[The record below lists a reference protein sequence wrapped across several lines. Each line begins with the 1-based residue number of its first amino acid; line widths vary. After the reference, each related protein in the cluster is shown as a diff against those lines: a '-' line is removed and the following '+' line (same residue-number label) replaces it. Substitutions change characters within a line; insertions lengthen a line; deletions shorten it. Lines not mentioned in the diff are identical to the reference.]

1 MDMTHDAALRCEA
14 CHAPLMPDDR
24 FCEECGARAGA
35 DPEVTEPGE
44 AGCELCGAP
53 ASALDADGYCS
64 VCGMRRRQ
72 PGSRVEVDL
81 VLAAAVSDQGRVHRR
96 NEDAFHLELVD
107 DAVVAV
113 VCDGISSSTA
123 SNAAS
128 RAAADV
134 AGGVLAAAVRDGA
147 DLADATAAAAE
158 AAHEAVG
165 QVPATSRADLG
176 SPSCTFVCATCAEDR
191 ITVGWIGDSRAYWI
205 AGGDA
210 RQLTVD
216 HSWASEQVS
225 AGVLSHDEA
234 AREPRA
240 HAITR
245 WVGSDAPS
253 GPPQIVVERP
263 AEPGRLILCSDG
275 LWNYAPSQE
284 LMARLLEALPAE
296 SSPVAV
302 ARALADTA
310 LARGGHD
317 NITVAVVDSP
327 PRRRPQA

>member
-1 MDMTHDAALRCEA
+1 MTQDAAVRCEA
-14 CHAPLMPDDR
+14 CHAPLLPDDR

-35 DPEVTEPGE
+35 EPDATDGAE
-44 AGCELCGAP
+44 LGCELCGA
-53 ASALDADGYCS
+53 AADALDADGYCG

-96 NEDAFHLELVD
+96 NEDAFHLELVQ
-107 DAVVAV
+107 DAVIAV

-128 RAAADV
+128 RAAADG
-134 AGGVLAAAVRDGA
+134 AGAVLAAAVRDGTDVVRA
-147 DLADATAAAAE
+147 TTDAADA
-158 AAHEAVG
+158 AHGAVG
-165 QVPATSRADLG
+165 RVPATSRADLG
-176 SPSCTFVCATCAEDR
+176 VPSCTLISAVCTEDE

-205 AGGDA
+205 AAGDA

-216 HSWASEQVS
+216 DSWAHEQVS
-225 AGVLSHDEA
+225 LGLLGHDEA
-234 AREPRA
+234 ARDPRA

-245 WVGSDAPS
+245 WVGSDAPG

-263 AEPGRLILCSDG
+263 REPGRLILCSDG
-275 LWNYAPSQE
+275 LWNYAPSAD
-284 LMARLLEALPAE
+284 LVARLLEALPAE

-302 ARALADTA
+302 ARALTDTA

-317 NITVAVVDSP
+317 NITVAVVDLP
-327 PRRRPQA
+327 PRRRPQP

>member
-1 MDMTHDAALRCEA
+1 MTQDAALRCEA
-14 CHAPLMPDDR
+14 CRAPLLPGDR

-35 DPEVTEPGE
+35 EPDATDG
-44 AGCELCGAP
+44 AQDGCELCGAP
-53 ASALDADGYCS
+53 ATALDGDGYCG

-123 SNAAS
+123 SDAAS
-128 RAAADV
+128 RAAADG
-134 AGGVLAAAVRDGA
+134 AGAVLAAAVRDGA
-147 DLADATAAAAE
+147 DPARAMSDAADA
-158 AAHEAVG
+158 AHVAVG
-165 QVPATSRADLG
+165 RVPATSRADLG
-176 SPSCTFVCATCAEDR
+176 VPSCTLVCAVCTEAE

-205 AGGDA
+205 AASDA
-210 RQLTVD
+210 RALTVD
-216 HSWASEQVS
+216 HSWAHEQVS
-225 AGVLSHDEA
+225 LGILSDEEA
-234 AREPRA
+234 ARDPRA

-245 WVGSDAPS
+245 WVGSDSPG

-263 AEPGRLILCSDG
+263 REPGRLILCSDG
-275 LWNYAPSQE
+275 LWNYTPSAD
-284 LMARLLEALPAE
+284 LVARLLEALPAE

-302 ARALADTA
+302 ARALTDTA

-317 NITVAVVDSP
+317 NITVAVVDLP
-327 PRRRPQA
+327 PRRRPQP